1 MSKRSKIIF
10 PVTAILLI
18 PILLGMT
25 PIKMVQ
31 KIGDGCPFSQGKQI
45 LNCNPCPF
53 HSIISQEDHG
63 IANLPS
69 LVFNNASIGLPDF
82 EVLSSRFITSISPFS
97 VVPLRC

>member
-1 MSKRSKIIF
+1 MSNRSKIF
-10 PVTAILLI
+10 SVTAIILI

-45 LNCNPCPF
+45 LNCNLCPF
-53 HSIISQEDHG
+53 HSIISQEDQG
-63 IANLPS
+63 IVNLP
-69 LVFNNASIGLPDF
+69 LTLFVVATVNLPDF
-82 EVLSSRFITSISPFS
+82 EVLSFRSFTSNSSLS